1 MHDDVATLEPP
12 RVALALRRKVKFE
25 GERPRGNGEGDIST
39 KVYCTSFESRIGRI
53 YVASTDEGVCKISVP
68 KESRK
73 DFFEWLKR
81 NFDSEMVIDHR
92 AKNRD
97 VIDQLS
103 RYFNGKLAKF
113 TCPIDLIGTPFQIR
127 VWKELAKIPYGTTI
141 TYKHLAKRV
150 SAPKASQAVGRA
162 NGANPLP
169 IIIPCH
175 RVLGSNGALVGYS
188 CGVKTKEFLLRLEGA
203 IIL

>member
-12 RVALALRRKVKFE
+12 RVAHTLRRKLKVE
-25 GERPRGNGEGDIST
+25 GERSGGNGDGDTAT

-73 DFFEWLKR
+73 DFFQWLKG

-97 VIDQLS
+97 VIDQLRS
-103 RYFNGKLAKF
+103 EEN
-113 TCPIDLIGTPFQIR
+113 TS
-127 VWKELAKIPYGTTI
+127 EL
-141 TYKHLAKRV
+141 
-150 SAPKASQAVGRA
+150 Q
-162 NGANPLP
+162 
-169 IIIPCH
+169 
-175 RVLGSNGALVGYS
+175 
-188 CGVKTKEFLLRLEGA
+188 
-203 IIL
+203 